1 MRTGCGWEIMVD
13 HKFCRG
19 RGRCQLSLER
29 TAADS
34 RVSASTVRAGFRPTW
49 ETLCYPYILTGPG
62 REPRS
67 WVLGHSDID
76 IVPLFGYTFR
86 QLQANEP
93 SASVRRSQGRQA
105 VPLEM
110 RLASFAGDALA

>member
-1 MRTGCGWEIMVD
+1 MGDNGRPQVLPRERKVPVEPREDSGGWA
-13 HKFCRG
+13 G
-19 RGRCQLSLER
+19 
-29 TAADS
+29 
-34 RVSASTVRAGFRPTW
+34 VSASTVRAGFRPTW

-110 RLASFAGDALA
+110 RLASFASDALV